1 MVVVMLIQQ
10 ILQNSVGTIRE
21 LPANLLANLTVG
33 QRVDAVVL
41 TNAMMAELVK
51 LRVADMMLELK
62 TPIQLKQ
69 GQTVQL
75 EVVQTTDGKLMLKL
89 VPNKDAE
96 TVAKFNNPVLPLALK
111 VGQQLSV
118 EVLKVLDDKR
128 LLLTTKDLAQAI
140 PSQMKPKFTSQQ
152 NQQVPEQLKQDP
164 ANIKQEP
171 LNIKQ
176 VLQTTKQEPLN
187 IKQVAATAKQEAPQ
201 QVASK
206 PSVVIKQQFEIDISR
221 LNTAFK
227 PSEKLVLEVVGLN
240 PLAIKLKADHSQR
253 NTLILNKIRQL
264 LPQQPAGNSNLGE
277 LVKVQ
282 QQKTLSEPVIK
293 EVKQLLQHVLE
304 KPAVVKPE
312 AFKQAIQNSGVF
324 LERQLLNN
332 PTNSNQDFKA
342 NLLRLITALESVITK
357 GNQTISS
364 EAKVDIKSLPA
375 QAQSALAV
383 LAKMPQDLS
392 KLPAQIQTALASIG
406 KTPTQLLSLLMA
418 SFGNSSES
426 TSDVKLQNQTTTSGP
441 FIKTPEA
448 LADKQPQVQNRV
460 LAAELVVLRELLRD
474 VEGVHAKLQ
483 FNQLSMLKDPDSPTS
498 SNVWLVDLPLKD
510 KDRLDILQMR
520 IEQHQRNQN
529 GEDEDAWNV
538 QLTLDT
544 QNLGPLQATINMYAE
559 NVKVMLCAERPETA
573 TLLEENMAILNA
585 DLAKLGV
592 NINHLS
598 CRCGNV
604 SLSTVSASS
613 FYQTDS
619 LVDISV

>member
-1 MVVVMLIQQ
+1 MVVVMFIHQM
-10 ILQNSVGTIRE
+10 LQNSVGTINE

-51 LRVADMMLELK
+51 LRVAEVMLELK

-69 GQTVQL
+69 GQTIQL

-89 VPNKDAE
+89 VPNRDAE
-96 TVAKFNNPVLPLALK
+96 AVAKLNTPVLPLALK
-111 VGQQLSV
+111 VGQQLPV

-128 LLLTTKDLAQAI
+128 LLLTTKDLAQPI
-140 PSQMKPKFTSQQ
+140 TQQ
-152 NQQVPEQLKQDP
+152 GKAKYSFQQTQQIPEQLKQDP
-164 ANIKQEP
+164 G
-171 LNIKQ
+171 NIKQ
-176 VLQTTKQEPLN
+176 VLQTTKQDLLN
-187 IKQVAATAKQEAPQ
+187 IKQEVPVVKQEASQ

-206 PSVVIKQQFEIDISR
+206 LPVVTKQQFEIDISR
-221 LNTAFK
+221 LNTTFK

-253 NTLILNKIRQL
+253 NTLILDKIRQL
-264 LPQQPAGNSNLGE
+264 LPQQPAANANLDG

-282 QQKTLSEPVIK
+282 QQETLSKPVIK

-332 PTNSNQDFKA
+332 PTNSTQDFKA
-342 NLLRLITALESVITK
+342 NLLRLITALESVIIK
-357 GNQTISS
+357 GNQTIST
-364 EAKVDIKSLPA
+364 EAKVDIKTLPV

-383 LAKMPQDLS
+383 LTKMPQDLS

-426 TSDVKLQNQTTTSGP
+426 TSEVKPQNQATTLSQI
-441 FIKTPEA
+441 IKTPEA

-460 LAAELVVLRELLRD
+460 LAAELVVLRELLRE

-483 FNQLSMLKDPDSPTS
+483 FNQLSMLKDPDSPTNP
-498 SNVWLVDLPLKD
+498 NVWLVDLPLKD
-510 KDRLDILQMR
+510 KDRLDMLQMR

-559 NVKVMLCAERPETA
+559 NVKVMLCAERPEA
-573 TLLEENMAILNA
+573 AALLEENMAILNE
-585 DLAKLGV
+585 DLEKLGV

-604 SLSTVSASS
+604 SLSTVSASN

>member
-1 MVVVMLIQQ
+1 MVIIMLIQQ
-10 ILQNSVGTIRE
+10 MLQNSAGTIKE

-41 TNAMMAELVK
+41 TDAMLAELVK

-69 GQTVQL
+69 GQIVQL

-89 VPNKDAE
+89 VPTKEAE
-96 TVAKFNNPVLPLALK
+96 PLAKLNNPVLPLALK
-111 VGQQLSV
+111 VGQQLPV

-128 LLLTTKDLAQAI
+128 LLLTTKDLSQAV
-140 PSQMKPKFTSQQ
+140 PQQLKPKANLQQ
-152 NQQVPEQLKQDP
+152 TEQAPEQLRKGT
-164 ANIKQEP
+164 AS
-171 LNIKQ
+171 IKQ
-176 VLQTTKQEPLN
+176 VLQTTKPDLLN
-187 IKQVAATAKQEAPQ
+187 IKQVAQTVTPEIPQKVTNTAP
-201 QVASK
+201 
-206 PSVVIKQQFEIDISR
+206 PVIKQQFEIDISR
-221 LNTAFK
+221 LNTTFK
-227 PSEKLVLEVVGLN
+227 PNEKLVLEVVGLN
-240 PLAIKLKADHSQR
+240 PLAIKLKADHSPR
-253 NTLILNKIRQL
+253 NTLILDKLRQL
-264 LPQQPAGNSNLGE
+264 LPQQPPANVNLNG

-282 QQKTLSEPVIK
+282 QKQTLPEPVVK
-293 EVKQLLQHVLE
+293 EVRQLFQHVLD

-312 AFKQAIQNSGVF
+312 AFRQAIQNSGIF
-324 LERQLLNN
+324 LERQLLTN
-332 PTNSNQDFKA
+332 PTTSNQDFKA

-375 QAQSALAV
+375 PAQSALAV

-418 SFGNSSES
+418 SFGQSTDSTSES
-426 TSDVKLQNQTTTSGP
+426 KPQSQTSTLSQILKAPDV
-441 FIKTPEA
+441 
-448 LADKQPQVQNRV
+448 LADKAQQVQNRV
-460 LAAELVVLRELLRD
+460 LTAELVVLRELLRE

-483 FNQLSMLKDPDSPTS
+483 FNQLSMLKDPDSPTNP
-498 SNVWLVDLPLKD
+498 NVWLVDLPLKD
-510 KDRLDILQMR
+510 KDRLDMLQMR
-520 IEQHQRNQN
+520 IEQHQRNPN
-529 GEDEDAWNV
+529 GKDEDAWNV

-559 NVKVMLCAERPETA
+559 NIKVVLCAERPETVA
-573 TLLEENMAILNA
+573 LLEENMAILNA
-585 DLAKLGV
+585 DLEKLGV

-604 SLSTVSASS
+604 SLNTVSASN

>member
-10 ILQNSVGTIRE
+10 MLQNSVGTIKE

-62 TPIQLKQ
+62 TPIALKQ

-75 EVVQTTDGKLMLKL
+75 EVVQTADGKLMLKL
-89 VPNKDAE
+89 VQAKDA
-96 TVAKFNNPVLPLALK
+96 VAITKLNNPVLPLTLK
-111 VGQQLSV
+111 VGQQLPV

-140 PSQMKPKFTSQQ
+140 PQQVKSKPNLQQSQQ
-152 NQQVPEQLKQDP
+152 IPGQLKPDP
-164 ANIKQEP
+164 ANIKQILQTTKQDT

-176 VLQTTKQEPLN
+176 VT
-187 IKQVAATAKQEAPQ
+187 ATAKQDVPQ
-201 QVASK
+201 QVVNK
-206 PSVVIKQQFEIDISR
+206 PQTATIKQQFEIDISR
-221 LNTAFK
+221 LNATFK
-227 PSEKLVLEVVGLN
+227 PNEKLVLEVVGLN
-240 PLAIKLKADHSQR
+240 PLAIKLKADNSQR
-253 NTLILNKIRQL
+253 NTLILDKIRQL
-264 LPQQPAGNSNLGE
+264 LPQQPTAKSNLDG

-282 QQKTLSEPVIK
+282 QQKTVSEPVIK

-312 AFKQAIQNSGVF
+312 AFRQAIQNSGVF
-324 LERQLLNN
+324 LERQLLSN
-332 PTNSNQDFKA
+332 PTSSNQDFKA

-364 EAKVDIKSLPA
+364 EVKVDIKSLPA

-383 LAKMPQDLS
+383 LTKMPQDLS
-392 KLPAQIQTALASIG
+392 KLPAQIQTALASMG

-426 TSDVKLQNQTTTSGP
+426 TSDVKSQNQTTALGQT
-441 FIKTPEA
+441 IKAPEA
-448 LADKQPQVQNRV
+448 LADKQPQVQVQNRV
-460 LAAELVVLRELLRD
+460 LASELVVLRELLRE

-483 FNQLSMLKDPDSPTS
+483 FNQLSMLKDPDSPTNP
-498 SNVWLVDLPLKD
+498 NVWLVDLPLKD
-510 KDRLDILQMR
+510 KDRLDMLQMR

-559 NVKVMLCAERPETA
+559 DVKVMLCAERPETA
-573 TLLEENMAILNA
+573 ALLEENMTILNT

-604 SLSTVSASS
+604 SLSTVSASN

>member
-1 MVVVMLIQQ
+1 MVVVMFIQQ
-10 ILQNSVGTIRE
+10 MLQNSVGTIKE

-51 LRVADMMLELK
+51 LRVADMMLQLK
-62 TPIQLKQ
+62 TPIDLKQ

-75 EVVQTTDGKLMLKL
+75 EVIQTTDGKLMLKL
-89 VPNKDAE
+89 VQAKDA
-96 TVAKFNNPVLPLALK
+96 VAITKLNTPELPLTLK
-111 VGQQLSV
+111 VGQQLPV

-128 LLLTTKDLAQAI
+128 LLLTTKDLAQAV
-140 PSQMKPKFTSQQ
+140 P
-152 NQQVPEQLKQDP
+152 QQVKSKPNLQQSQKLPEQIKQDP
-164 ANIKQEP
+164 ANIKQVLQATKQAP

-176 VLQTTKQEPLN
+176 
-187 IKQVAATAKQEAPQ
+187 ATQAVKVEASQ
-201 QVASK
+201 HVASK
-206 PSVVIKQQFEIDISR
+206 PVPTTIIKQQFEIDISR
-221 LNTAFK
+221 LNTTFK
-227 PSEKLVLEVVGLN
+227 PNEKLVLEVVGLN

-253 NTLILNKIRQL
+253 NSLILDKIREL
-264 LPQQPAGNSNLGE
+264 LPQQPAAKTNLDG
-277 LVKVQ
+277 LVKAQ

-293 EVKQLLQHVLE
+293 EVRQLLQHVLE

-332 PTNSNQDFKA
+332 PTNNNQDFKA
-342 NLLRLITALESVITK
+342 NLLRLITALESVIAK

-364 EAKVDIKSLPA
+364 EAKVDIKSLPV

-383 LAKMPQDLS
+383 LSKMPQDLS
-392 KLPAQIQTALASIG
+392 KLPAQIQTALTSIG
-406 KTPTQLLSLLMA
+406 KTPTQLLSLLIA

-426 TSDVKLQNQTTTSGP
+426 TSDLKPQNQTTTLSQI
-441 FIKTPEA
+441 IKTPEA
-448 LADKQPQVQNRV
+448 LADKQPQLQNRV
-460 LAAELVVLRELLRD
+460 LATELVVLRELLRE
-474 VEGVHAKLQ
+474 VEGVHAKVQ
-483 FNQLSMLKDPDSPTS
+483 FNQLSMLKDPDSPTNP
-498 SNVWLVDLPLKD
+498 NVWLVDLPLKD
-510 KDRLDILQMR
+510 KDRLDLLQMR

-529 GEDEDAWNV
+529 DEDEDAWNV

-559 NVKVMLCAERPETA
+559 NVKVMLCAQRPESA
-573 TLLEENMAILNA
+573 ALLEENMTILNA

-604 SLSTVSASS
+604 SLSTVSASN

>member
-1 MVVVMLIQQ
+1 MVVVMFIQQ
-10 ILQNSVGTIRE
+10 MLQNSVGTIKE

-51 LRVADMMLELK
+51 LRVADMMLQLK
-62 TPIQLKQ
+62 TPIDLKQ

-89 VPNKDAE
+89 VQAKDA
-96 TVAKFNNPVLPLALK
+96 VAITKLNTPELPLTLK
-111 VGQQLSV
+111 VGQQLPV
-118 EVLKVLDDKR
+118 EVLKVLDNKR
-128 LLLTTKDLAQAI
+128 LLLTTKDLTQAV
-140 PSQMKPKFTSQQ
+140 P
-152 NQQVPEQLKQDP
+152 QQVKSKPNLQQSQKLPEQIKQDP
-164 ANIKQEP
+164 ANIKQVLQATKQAP
-171 LNIKQ
+171 LNSKQ
-176 VLQTTKQEPLN
+176 VTQAVK
-187 IKQVAATAKQEAPQ
+187 VEAPQ
-201 QVASK
+201 HVASK
-206 PSVVIKQQFEIDISR
+206 PAPTTIIKQQFEIDISR
-221 LNTAFK
+221 LNTTFK
-227 PSEKLVLEVVGLN
+227 PNEKLVLEVVGLN

-253 NTLILNKIRQL
+253 NSLILDKIREL
-264 LPQQPAGNSNLGE
+264 LPQQPAAKTNLDG
-277 LVKVQ
+277 LVKAQ

-293 EVKQLLQHVLE
+293 EVRQLLQHVLE

-332 PTNSNQDFKA
+332 PTNNNQDFKA
-342 NLLRLITALESVITK
+342 NLLRLITALESVIAK

-364 EAKVDIKSLPA
+364 EAKVDIKSLPV

-383 LAKMPQDLS
+383 LGKMPQDLS
-392 KLPAQIQTALASIG
+392 KLPAQIQTALTSIG

-426 TSDVKLQNQTTTSGP
+426 TSDLKPQNQTTTLSQI
-441 FIKTPEA
+441 IKTPEA
-448 LADKQPQVQNRV
+448 LADKQPQLQNRV
-460 LAAELVVLRELLRD
+460 LATELVVLRELLRE
-474 VEGVHAKLQ
+474 VEGVHAKVQ
-483 FNQLSMLKDPDSPTS
+483 FNQLSMLKDPDSPTNP
-498 SNVWLVDLPLKD
+498 NVWLVDLPLKD
-510 KDRLDILQMR
+510 KDRLDMLQMR

-529 GEDEDAWNV
+529 DEDEDAWNV

-559 NVKVMLCAERPETA
+559 NVKVMLCAQRPESA
-573 TLLEENMAILNA
+573 ALLEENMTILNA

-604 SLSTVSASS
+604 SLSTVSASN

>member
-1 MVVVMLIQQ
+1 MVIDMLIQQ
-10 ILQNSVGTIRE
+10 MLQNSVGTIKE

-62 TPIQLKQ
+62 TPIDLKQ

-75 EVVQTTDGKLMLKL
+75 EVVQTADGKLMLKL
-89 VPNKDAE
+89 VQAKDA
-96 TVAKFNNPVLPLALK
+96 VAITKLNNPVLPLSLK
-111 VGQQLSV
+111 VGQQLPV

-140 PSQMKPKFTSQQ
+140 P
-152 NQQVPEQLKQDP
+152 QQVKSKPNLQQSQKLPEQLKQDP
-164 ANIKQEP
+164 GISKQALQATKQAP

-176 VLQTTKQEPLN
+176 
-187 IKQVAATAKQEAPQ
+187 ATQSVKVESPQ
-201 QVASK
+201 HVASK
-206 PSVVIKQQFEIDISR
+206 PTPPAIIKQQFEIDISR
-221 LNTAFK
+221 LNTTFK
-227 PSEKLVLEVVGLN
+227 PNEKLVLEVVGLN

-253 NTLILNKIRQL
+253 NTLILDKIREL
-264 LPQQPAGNSNLGE
+264 LPQQPVAKTKLDG

-282 QQKTLSEPVIK
+282 QQKTVSEPVIK

-304 KPAVVKPE
+304 KPAVVKPD
-312 AFKQAIQNSGVF
+312 AFRQAIQNSGVF
-324 LERQLLNN
+324 LERQLLSN
-332 PTNSNQDFKA
+332 PTSSNQDFKA
-342 NLLRLITALESVITK
+342 NLLRLITALESVIAK
-357 GNQTISS
+357 GNQTLSPD
-364 EAKVDIKSLPA
+364 AKLDIKSLPV

-383 LAKMPQDLS
+383 LTKMPQDLS
-392 KLPAQIQTALASIG
+392 KLPAQIQTALASMG

-426 TSDVKLQNQTTTSGP
+426 TSDVKSQNQTTVLGQT
-441 FIKTPEA
+441 IKAAEV

-460 LAAELVVLRELLRD
+460 LAAELVVLRELLRE
-474 VEGVHAKLQ
+474 VEGVHAKVQ
-483 FNQLSMLKDPDSPTS
+483 FNQLSMLKDPDSPTNP
-498 SNVWLVDLPLKD
+498 NVWLVDLPLKD

-529 GEDEDAWNV
+529 DEDEDAWNV

-559 NVKVMLCAERPETA
+559 SVKVMLCAERAETA

-585 DLAKLGV
+585 DLEKLGV

-604 SLSTVSASS
+604 SVSTVSASN